1 MNRRSR
7 SSSLVDRLPP
17 RNQRRALRT
26 AFGTDR
32 RIARLLWLIPFA
44 TALAAYGGSSHAAF
58 LFDDVPALGENAALH
73 RGDFLGA
80 AFGRPH
86 SPLSNRPVACLT
98 FAMNLA
104 FGGLTPAGCRAFS
117 LALHLANV
125 VLLAAVLR
133 RTLLAPAIAARFTD
147 RRATIVAVVTAS
159 LWGVHPLGSEAVVY
173 LTQRTTLLLTF
184 FFLLMLYGLLRASA
198 VSRPAVWNGLAVAAA
213 WLGMGSKEEFVAAP
227 LLAILFERAFLYPS
241 WSAMRP
247 RVATYAWLAS
257 SWLMSAGCVA
267 AGPANST
274 VGYHTIPQ
282 ASAWEWL
289 LTEAGVLVHYL
300 RLTVWPFPLRAAYD
314 WPIVRDVSAAVLP
327 GLFIVSL
334 LVVTI
339 GLWFVRPAWGWP
351 GAMFFLLLAPTSSIL
366 PIVTELV
373 AERRMYLPMAAL
385 LIPAILA
392 VDAGLRRFV
401 SQSIAWRNVLLGLA
415 VATPAGLTAAGIA
428 ATRSRAAVYDD
439 EYVFWADVYQK
450 NELTNRSFLSG
461 IILSGFGKV
470 VAERGRPQEANE
482 LFRRALECEAPTLD
496 TRVNYAAS
504 LVDLGRPAEAEPTYR
519 EALQTNPQHVNALGN
534 LAKLLYDIHQSLA
547 QQGLANQADP
557 RLLEAESLI
566 QRAMQIKPG
575 YAGHLNTWGMILYGR
590 GRQAEAEQVFRRS
603 IEVDPTSFHAARNL
617 GVIWIEQGRIAETTA
632 LWLPYVERRPTDP
645 IVPASLAAAYRRQA
659 DIAAAIRM
667 LHEALR
673 RAPGDAD
680 LRAQLAELTGGS

>member
-1 MNRRSR
+1 MARNRSR
-7 SSSLVDRLPP
+7 SSSLVGRSTSRDR
-17 RNQRRALRT
+17 RRAPL
-26 AFGTDR
+26 GVDR
-32 RIARLLWLIPFA
+32 RLARLLWLIPFA
-44 TALAAYGGSSHAAF
+44 TALAAYGGSSRAAF
-58 LFDDVPALGENAALH
+58 LFDDVPALAENAALH
-73 RGDFLGA
+73 RGDVPGA

-86 SPLSNRPVACLT
+86 SPISNRPVACLT
-98 FAMNLA
+98 FAMNHA

-117 LALHLANV
+117 LVLHLANV

-133 RTLLAPAIAARFTD
+133 RTLLAPALAARFTD
-147 RRATIVAVVTAS
+147 RRATIVAVVSAA

-184 FFLLMLYGLLRASA
+184 FFLLMLYGLLRARSA
-198 VSRPAVWNGLAVAAA
+198 SRPAVWNGLAVAAS
-213 WLGMGSKEEFVAAP
+213 WLGMGSKEEFAAAP
-227 LLAILFERAFLYPS
+227 LLAMLFERAFLYPS
-241 WSAMRP
+241 WPTMRH
-247 RVATYAWLAS
+247 RVATYAALAS
-257 SWLMSAGCVA
+257 SWLMLAGCVA
-267 AGPANST
+267 AGPTNST
-274 VGYHTIPQ
+274 VGYDTIPQ

-300 RLTVWPFPLRAAYD
+300 RLTAWPSPLRAAYD
-314 WPIVRDVSAAVLP
+314 WAIVREFSAAALP
-327 GLFIVSL
+327 GLLVVSL
-334 LVVTI
+334 LVVTV
-339 GLWFVRPAWGWP
+339 GSWFVRPAWGWL

-373 AERRMYLPMAAL
+373 AERRMYLPMTAL

-392 VDAGLRRFV
+392 VDAGLRRVV
-401 SQSIAWRNVLLGLA
+401 SHNPALRNVLLGLA
-415 VATPAGLTAAGIA
+415 AATVVGLTGAGIA

-439 EYVFWADVYQK
+439 EYVFWDDVYRK

-470 VAERGRPQEANE
+470 VAERGRPQEAGE

-496 TRVNYAAS
+496 TRANYAAS
-504 LVDLGRPAEAEPTYR
+504 LVDLGRPDEAEPIYR
-519 EALQTNPQHVNALGN
+519 DVLTANPHHVNALGN
-534 LAKLLYDIHQSLA
+534 LAKLLYDVHQSLA
-547 QQGLANQADP
+547 RQGQANQADP

-566 QRAMQIKPG
+566 QLAMRLKPG
-575 YAGHLNTWGMILYGR
+575 YAGHLNTWGMILYGS

-603 IEVDPTSFHAARNL
+603 MEVDPKSFHAARNL

-659 DIAAAIRM
+659 DVASAIRM

-673 RAPGDAD
+673 RAPGDAE
-680 LRAQLAELTGGS
+680 LQAQLAELTSGS